1 MAQGPTAA
9 VRRRWRRGCGRPQ
22 LRPAARPLPSPSWED
37 DHPTLNW
44 QGLGSGGRT
53 RATPSSLSRLA
64 LNTSLLPGGPSF
76 RSGRRASLW
85 KAGGRRAGRRAA
97 SERGARAR
105 GQRPRDRFLPLLVHV
120 LSPGWRAHGG
130 ASVLDAEVDCSMD
143 VILVGSSELSA
154 PPSPE
159 PCRGEGPPGAKP
171 SVGMPAP
178 GWAALRA
185 PGFWNIPTAFRHLAG
200 PGGPHPETVPW
211 ARMIDVPGNAEGL
224 GCRRPRLPGLQKINL
239 WHLFLAVFKSHVSRR
254 KGPLLNFL
262 SQISL
267 HMKSG
272 STSET

>member
-1 MAQGPTAA
+1 METGLWPPTAPPRGA
-9 VRRRWRRGCGRPQ
+9 AAALSFVGRRPPDFKLAGASGRGAGHGPPRAPSLGWPSTPVSCQGD
-22 LRPAARPLPSPSWED
+22 LPSE
-37 DHPTLNW
+37 
-44 QGLGSGGRT
+44 
-53 RATPSSLSRLA
+53 A
-64 LNTSLLPGGPSF
+64 
-76 RSGRRASLW
+76 
-85 KAGGRRAGRRAA
+85 AGGRRAGRRAA

-171 SVGMPAP
+171 SLGMPAP

-224 GCRRPRLPGLQKINL
+224 GCRRPRLPGLQKIN
-239 WHLFLAVFKSHVSRR
+239 S
-254 KGPLLNFL
+254 
-262 SQISL
+262 
-267 HMKSG
+267 
-272 STSET
+272 